1 MTRLEQLRQF
11 LADDPADPFNTYAL
25 ALEYLKTDVSEAGSL
40 LLGLLKTHPDYLP
53 TYYQAANLLA
63 ATGKLSDAL
72 QVAEQGMKLAQSKN
86 DLKARRELQALYD
99 EWTSED

>member
-25 ALEYLKTDVSEAGSL
+25 ALECLKTDVAEAEGL

-53 TYYQAANLLA
+53 TYYQAATLLS
-63 ATGKLSDAL
+63 TMEKSQEAL
-72 QVAEQGMKLAQSKN
+72 QIAEQGMKLAQMKN

-99 EWTSED
+99 EWTAD